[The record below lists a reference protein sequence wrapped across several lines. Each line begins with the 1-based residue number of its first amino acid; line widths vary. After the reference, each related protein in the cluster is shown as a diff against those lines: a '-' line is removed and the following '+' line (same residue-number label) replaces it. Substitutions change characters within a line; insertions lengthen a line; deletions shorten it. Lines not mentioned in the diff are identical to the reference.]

1 MIVLGCAHARSCSIV
16 RISERKRAGRG
27 GNLASEPDRMNETER
42 EIASQPS
49 CWARAATITSASLP
63 APGERVIAAGC
74 GTSLFM
80 AQAYAA
86 LRESRGLGET
96 DAVAA
101 SEYPAGRTYDRAVL
115 ISRSGTTTET
125 ARLAEDLRG
134 RTPTAAL
141 CAATEAPVP
150 DAADELVSL
159 AFADERSVVQTR
171 FATTALA
178 LLRAHL
184 GEDLGAAVADAE
196 RALTTPLPVDVDGLD
211 HFVFL
216 GHGWTNGLA
225 NEAALKLLEA
235 AQAHTESY
243 PAMEY
248 RHGPISLAGPHSLVW
263 LLGTPDP
270 TVAADVRAAG
280 ATVREAELDPMAE
293 LILIQRVAVA
303 LAAARGLDPDHPRNL
318 TRSVVLS

>member
-1 MIVLGCAHARSCSIV
+1 MS
-16 RISERKRAGRG
+16 
-27 GNLASEPDRMNETER
+27 ETER
-42 EIASQPS
+42 EIASQPA
-49 CWARAATITSASLP
+49 CWARAAGLAGAAALP
-63 APGERVIAAGC
+63 PPGERVIAAGC
-74 GTSLFM
+74 GTSLYIS
-80 AQAYAA
+80 QSYAA
-86 LRESRGLGET
+86 LREARGVGET

-101 SEYPAGRTYDRAVL
+101 SEYPEARAYDRAVL
-115 ISRSGTTTET
+115 LSRSGTTTEV
-125 ARLAEDLRG
+125 ARLANDLRG
-134 RTPTAAL
+134 RIPSTAISAVPG
-141 CAATEAPVP
+141 TPVP
-150 DAADELVSL
+150 DAADERVFLD
-159 AFADERSVVQTR
+159 FADERSVVQTR

-184 GEDLGAAVADAE
+184 GEDIGAAVAEGE
-196 RALTTPLPVDVDGLD
+196 RAVGEPLPVDVEGFD

-225 NEAALKLLEA
+225 SEAALKLREA

-248 RHGPISLAGPHSLVW
+248 RHGPISLAGAASLVW
-263 LLGTPDP
+263 ILGTPDAS
-270 TVAADVRAAG
+270 VAGDVRATG
-280 ATVREAELDPMAE
+280 ATVRVAELDPMAE